1 MESMNEVFE
10 ALKRDLL
17 DKQGV
22 ISMDLAGISLDIR
35 AKDIIGNS
43 LQEWIGSWF
52 SEKGITYRVLKNSQE
67 FPDYIITFDDIE
79 SYLEIKSFNYDKGPA
94 FDLANFNSYID
105 SLEKNPKKIDA
116 DYLILGYSSNSKGF
130 VVKQIFL
137 KKIWE
142 MSGKSTVDPLKI
154 QNKKGIVY
162 NIRPMTFYKKPNST
176 FKNRSEFLK
185 GLTET
190 KRKYSNQGTEIS
202 DIDQWEKAIITEYY
216 NLTGKKL

>member
-1 MESMNEVFE
+1 MNEVFE
-10 ALKRDLL
+10 ALKSDLL

-142 MSGKSTVDPLKI
+142 MSGESTVDPLKI

>member
-10 ALKRDLL
+10 ALKSDLL

>member
-142 MSGKSTVDPLKI
+142 MSGESTVDPLKI

>member
-10 ALKRDLL
+10 ALKSDLL

-142 MSGKSTVDPLKI
+142 MSGESTVDPLKI